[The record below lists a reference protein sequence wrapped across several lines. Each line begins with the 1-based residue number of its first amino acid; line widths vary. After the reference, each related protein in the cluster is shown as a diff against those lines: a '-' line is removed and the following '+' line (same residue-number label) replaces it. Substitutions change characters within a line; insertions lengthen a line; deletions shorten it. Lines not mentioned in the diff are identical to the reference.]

1 MRSRAIATVTIDA
14 QRKGKAMAIEIRESF
29 QVAAPVETVWEFMK
43 QPGNL
48 ANCMPG
54 ASLARMIDDRSFVGT
69 VKLKVGAITA
79 SYDGT
84 MTFTRLDDA
93 AHAMTLLAEAREKG
107 GGTVSGTITA
117 VLETLPDGGTEV
129 RCESNTDLTGR
140 IVQVGR
146 GMIEGVSKQVIQK
159 FVANV
164 KSALELAAA
173 ASAAESA
180 AGAAEAAAPGQSPAA
195 PAPVIAP
202 AHEDSINVLAV
213 VWRALLEAVR
223 GFFRRLFGR
232 A

>member
-1 MRSRAIATVTIDA
+1 
-14 QRKGKAMAIEIRESF
+14 MAIEIRESF

-54 ASLARMIDDRSFVGT
+54 ASLARMIDERSFVGT

-173 ASAAESA
+173 ASAAEA
-180 AGAAEAAAPGQSPAA
+180 ATAAKFGFHLVEETGVEVDLLVARAIERSDRGCGLAASRGHGA
-195 PAPVIAP
+195 
-202 AHEDSINVLAV
+202 
-213 VWRALLEAVR
+213 
-223 GFFRRLFGR
+223 
-232 A
+232 

>member
-1 MRSRAIATVTIDA
+1 
-14 QRKGKAMAIEIRESF
+14 MAIEIRESF

-180 AGAAEAAAPGQSPAA
+180 AGAAEAAAPGQAPAA

>member
-1 MRSRAIATVTIDA
+1 
-14 QRKGKAMAIEIRESF
+14 MAIEIRETF
-29 QVAAPVETVWEFMK
+29 QVSSPIDRVWSFMK
-43 QPGNL
+43 SPENL
-48 ANCMPG
+48 AGCMPG
-54 ASLARMIDDRSFVGT
+54 ASLARIIDDRSFVGT

-84 MTFTRLDDA
+84 MTFIKLDDSA
-93 AHAMTLLAEAREKG
+93 RELTLLAEAKEKG
-107 GGTVSGTITA
+107 GGTVSGTISA
-117 VLETLPDGGTEV
+117 NLLSLPDGSTEV

-164 KSALELAAA
+164 KSSLETVPAG
-173 ASAAESA
+173 ASAGEGAEAS
-180 AGAAEAAAPGQSPAA
+180 AGAAA
-195 PAPVIAP
+195 PAPGAVQAGPDARPVIAK
-202 AHEDSINVLAV
+202 EESINVLAV
-213 VWRALLEAVR
+213 VWNVIWGAIC

>member
-1 MRSRAIATVTIDA
+1 
-14 QRKGKAMAIEIRESF
+14 MAIEIRESF
-29 QVAAPVETVWEFMK
+29 QVGAPVDAVWTFMK
-43 QPGNL
+43 QPENL

-54 ASLARMIDDRSFVGT
+54 ASLARIIDDKSFVGT

-93 AHAMTLLAEAREKG
+93 AYAMTLLAQAKEKG
-107 GGTVSGTITA
+107 GGTVSGTISA
-117 VLETLPDGGTEV
+117 VLEPLADGGTEV
-129 RCESNTDLTGR
+129 RCESSTDLTGR

-164 KSALELAAA
+164 KGSLESAAA
-173 ASAAESA
+173 AAAPVVAVASDTAVPPPEQGTA
-180 AGAAEAAAPGQSPAA
+180 APVAPAAARP
-195 PAPVIAP
+195 PV
-202 AHEDSINVLAV
+202 HEDSINVLAV
-213 VWRALLEAVR
+213 LWNVIWGAIR

>member
-129 RCESNTDLTGR
+129 RCESSTDLTGR

-159 FVANV
+159 FVTNV
-164 KSALELAAA
+164 KSSLESVPAGEGMEAAA
-173 ASAAESA
+173 AATTTVPGAVQAE
-180 AGAAEAAAPGQSPAA
+180 PAA
-195 PAPVIAP
+195 RPVIAK
-202 AHEDSINVLAV
+202 EESINVLAV
-213 VWRALLEAVR
+213 VWNVIWEAIR